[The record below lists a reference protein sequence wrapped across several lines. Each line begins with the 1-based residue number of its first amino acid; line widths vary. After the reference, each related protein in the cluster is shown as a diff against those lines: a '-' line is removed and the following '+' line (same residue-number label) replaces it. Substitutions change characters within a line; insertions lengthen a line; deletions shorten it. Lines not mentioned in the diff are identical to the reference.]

1 MTVRLDSL
9 NRKKLAL
16 SLMAVCAALT
26 AITALYPLI
35 TAAFAEVNPVAAA
48 AAISVAV
55 AGIAWFRK
63 ASFNK

>member
-1 MTVRLDSL
+1 L
-9 NRKKLAL
+9 NKRKLVF
-16 SLMAVCAALT
+16 SLMVVCAALM

-63 ASFNK
+63 ASFHK

>member
-1 MTVRLDSL
+1 L
-9 NRKKLAL
+9 NRRKLAL
-16 SLMAVCAALT
+16 SLMVICAALM

-35 TAAFAEVNPVAAA
+35 MAAFAEVNPVAAA

-63 ASFNK
+63 ASFHK